1 MCLGSDALTAQLQP
15 ARVPDASALLP
26 SAVRW
31 GWQCLHTGLVSG
43 LNEATCVKDQQARP
57 QQVLDK
63 QVMRTTPV
71 RTHLEGESLAPQGAH
86 LFSTERMAV
95 EAFFNL

>member
-1 MCLGSDALTAQLQP
+1 MRLGSGTLTAQP
-15 ARVPDASALLP
+15 RPGRVPDASALLS

-31 GWQCLHTGLVSG
+31 GWQCLHMGLVSR
-43 LNEATCVKDQQARP
+43 LNEATCVKARQARP
-57 QQVLDK
+57 RQVLDE
-63 QVMRTTPV
+63 QAM
-71 RTHLEGESLAPQGAH
+71 RTHLEGERLAPRGAH